1 MEQLKSSELIKLI
14 KTEKVIRLDATAADI
29 ILEANGL
36 FLHLEDP
43 SVDCFFTWKTV
54 VVAIVTIEP

>member
-36 FLHLEDP
+36 LLHLEDP
-43 SVDCFFTWKTV
+43 SGDCFFTWKTV
-54 VVAIVTIEP
+54 AVALVTIEP

>member
-1 MEQLKSSELIKLI
+1 MEQLKSSEPIKLI
-14 KTEKVIRLDATAADI
+14 KTEKVIRPDATGAYI

-43 SVDCFFTWKTV
+43 SVERTV

>member
-36 FLHLEDP
+36 FLQLEDP

>member
-14 KTEKVIRLDATAADI
+14 KTEKVIRLDATGAYI

-43 SVDCFFTWKTV
+43 SVERTV